1 MTQLISHEEVQEKIK
16 KIPDWEFNE
25 TSISRVFEFDEYLS
39 AIDFV
44 NSVAEIAEE
53 AYHHPDILINYT
65 NVKLT
70 LSTHEVGGITDRDFE
85 VAERID
91 SLE

>member
-1 MTQLISHEEVQEKIK
+1 MPHLISHEEVQEKMK
-16 KIPDWEFNE
+16 KIPEWEFNE
-25 TSISRVFEFDEYLS
+25 TSISKIFEFDEYLS
-39 AIDFV
+39 AIEFV

-70 LSTHEVGGITDRDFE
+70 FSTHEVGGITDKDFE

>member
-1 MTQLISHEEVQEKIK
+1 MPQLISHEEVQEKMK
-16 KIPDWEFNE
+16 KIPEWEFNE
-25 TSISRVFEFDEYLS
+25 TSISRVFEFDEYSS

-53 AYHHPDILINYT
+53 ANHHPDILINYT

>member
-1 MTQLISHEEVQEKIK
+1 MPHLISHEEVQEKMK

-25 TSISRVFEFDEYLS
+25 TSISKIFEFDEYLS
-39 AIDFV
+39 AIEFV

-70 LSTHEVGGITDRDFE
+70 LSTHEVGGITDKDFE

>member
-1 MTQLISHEEVQEKIK
+1 MPHLISHKEVQEKMK
-16 KIPDWEFNE
+16 KIPEWEFNE
-25 TSISRVFEFDEYLS
+25 TSISKIFEFDEYLS
-39 AIDFV
+39 AIEFV

-70 LSTHEVGGITDRDFE
+70 LSTHEVGGITDKDFE